1 MWKMPAAA
9 KTLPDAAG
17 EQVDQDLSQKTLHS
31 RGESATEAAAASGKQ
46 DPLLPVTP
54 VQWGPGNRGCAL
66 RDKAG
71 SLRP

>member
-9 KTLPDAAG
+9 KTPPDAAG
-17 EQVDQDLSQKTLHS
+17 EQVDQDLSQKALHS

-46 DPLLPVTP
+46 DPLLPVTSM
-54 VQWGPGNRGCAL
+54 QWGPGNRGCAL
-66 RDKAG
+66 WDKAG